1 MASLV
6 VLHADEAFWAGDKK
20 AEGKLKDL
28 ITGFH
33 HLIEFKRIDP
43 IPVNNYIRL
52 LVSSNSEW
60 VVPAGF
66 DERRFAI
73 FDVAKTKK
81 QDHPYFA
88 AILEEMDSG
97 GREALLHHL
106 LNFDLSQVDLRTIP
120 QTEALLEQI
129 IESATADQSWWYYTL
144 KSGELPWGCD
154 EKNTCPKSKLFRR
167 YVQHANL
174 QGVRRKSVETKI
186 GKFLDKYVGSDLQ
199 SQRNVDYQVYSRGRK
214 VTESGSI
221 YKFPPLKECRKR
233 FAEKMGKTI
242 SWDGGD
248 DAQWEREPEVLD
260 DDEQPI

>member
-1 MASLV
+1 
-6 VLHADEAFWAGDKK
+6 
-20 AEGKLKDL
+20 
-28 ITGFH
+28 
-33 HLIEFKRIDP
+33 DP

-81 QDHPYFA
+81 QDHAYFA

-144 KSGELPWGCD
+144 KSGELPRGCD

-199 SQRNVDYQVYSRGRK
+199 SQRNV
-214 VTESGSI
+214 
-221 YKFPPLKECRKR
+221 
-233 FAEKMGKTI
+233 
-242 SWDGGD
+242 
-248 DAQWEREPEVLD
+248 
-260 DDEQPI
+260 